1 MITKKPG
8 SNFVL
13 VFFFGIFL
21 LTILFFIEDAN
32 AEIKFKEVTEEAG
45 VYYFGDT
52 YGSYWGNFN
61 EDEFADLW
69 TPNHGKYGSPRLY
82 VNNGD
87 GTFLNSTFK
96 IPNAFLKLDK
106 HGSAWLDFD
115 NDGDQD
121 LFLLAGGAR
130 GVGEGNP
137 NFLLKNNEG
146 IFENIAK
153 EYGIEYHV
161 GRGRMPLP
169 LDWNGDGKLDIVIGN
184 AARPDGDAPSAL
196 FIQKNGFYE
205 IVHEFKTADIMSLQ
219 SYDLFADGTRVLIIS
234 TPNLFIFE
242 TGSDS
247 FENLSYKIPIPRKQH
262 IDFVIADFNNDLI
275 NDVFLSTGGYTGG
288 NPFKKDILLL
298 SNENNWEIQ
307 TNPELL
313 RETSCLGVSAA
324 DFDNDMDLDI
334 YLVCGIW
341 GINNSEH
348 PNDQNLENIL
358 YENLNNGSFASIKN
372 AGGSNGTMQGVAE
385 TVSLVDFDNDGFID
399 IFVTN
404 GGGFVGIKQG
414 GPNQL
419 FKNLGNKNNWLE
431 IDLIGKKSNKD
442 GIGSRVLL
450 TAGGITQLREQA
462 GGFHYRAQN
471 HDIIHF
477 GLGNNTNIDQILI
490 FWPSGI
496 IQAMKN
502 VEINQSLKIFEPT
515 KSISPLKQIK
525 FGIDH
530 LKINCNDGLVLIPK
544 FNGKFSACVKKE
556 SFERLM
562 ERSWSKIN

>member
-21 LTILFFIEDAN
+21 LTILFLIEDAN

-45 VYYFGDT
+45 VYYFGDS

-69 TPNHGKYGSPRLY
+69 TPNHGKAGSPRLY

-96 IPNAFLKLDK
+96 IPNALLKLDK

-115 NDGDQD
+115 NDG
-121 LFLLAGGAR
+121 
-130 GVGEGNP
+130 
-137 NFLLKNNEG
+137 
-146 IFENIAK
+146 
-153 EYGIEYHV
+153 
-161 GRGRMPLP
+161 
-169 LDWNGDGKLDIVIGN
+169 
-184 AARPDGDAPSAL
+184 
-196 FIQKNGFYE
+196 
-205 IVHEFKTADIMSLQ
+205 
-219 SYDLFADGTRVLIIS
+219 
-234 TPNLFIFE
+234 
-242 TGSDS
+242 
-247 FENLSYKIPIPRKQH
+247 
-262 IDFVIADFNNDLI
+262 
-275 NDVFLSTGGYTGG
+275 
-288 NPFKKDILLL
+288 
-298 SNENNWEIQ
+298 
-307 TNPELL
+307 
-313 RETSCLGVSAA
+313 
-324 DFDNDMDLDI
+324 
-334 YLVCGIW
+334 
-341 GINNSEH
+341 
-348 PNDQNLENIL
+348 
-358 YENLNNGSFASIKN
+358 
-372 AGGSNGTMQGVAE
+372 
-385 TVSLVDFDNDGFID
+385 FID

-404 GGGFVGIKQG
+404 GGGLVGIKQG

-450 TAGGITQLREQA
+450 TAGKITQLREQA

-471 HDIIHF
+471 HDRIHF

-525 FGIDH
+525 FWIDH

-556 SFERLM
+556 SFEKLM
-562 ERSWSKIN
+562 ERSRSKIN